1 MGPDPAGDGR
11 EIAQASVNGGN
22 WRVRL
27 GDGRLWPLTDQT
39 TDPRSVPSGTD
50 PYRSH
55 GFDELV
61 SLPTV
66 YRDGLFEGRVV
77 LITGGAGGIGTAM
90 ATLFGRLGAT
100 IVACGRTEASLDRL
114 AADLDGIGV
123 PVDTRAMTIRDPDQV
138 ADLVDEVWARHGG
151 LDVLVNNAGGQFS
164 SPAVDIT
171 PKGWAAVVETNLYGT
186 WYLMQAAARRWIAD
200 DLAAA
205 DEAGPDRA
213 APCDRAIVNIS
224 TIQGRASVGL
234 PHTSASRA
242 GGVALTRSL
251 AVEWAPHHIRVNS
264 IGVGVVASEGL
275 RTYPAEARA
284 SFGHNPMR
292 RLGDVWDVAQG
303 AVYLAGPT
311 GAFITGHHLDITGG
325 EHVWGEYWP
334 LGKPGWFRT
343 PDDSPS
349 PPMEEAP

>member
-1 MGPDPAGDGR
+1 M
-11 EIAQASVNGGN
+11 
-22 WRVRL
+22 
-27 GDGRLWPLTDQT
+27 TDQT
-39 TDPRSVPSGTD
+39 TDPGAAPARHD

-61 SLPTV
+61 ELPTV
-66 YRDGLFEGRVV
+66 YRDGLFDGRVV

-123 PVDTRAMTIRDPDQV
+123 PVHTRAMTIRDPEQV
-138 ADLVDEVWARHGG
+138 AELVDEVWDRHGG
-151 LDVLVNNAGGQFS
+151 LHVLINNAGGQFS

-200 DLAAA
+200 DQASDDAG
-205 DEAGPDRA
+205 EAT
-213 APCDRAIVNIS
+213 APGDRAIVNIS

-311 GAFITGHHLDITGG
+311 GAFVTGHHLDITGG

-334 LGKPGWFRT
+334 LGKPDWFRLPHDGPNGADAPT
-343 PDDSPS
+343 
-349 PPMEEAP
+349 EEGQ